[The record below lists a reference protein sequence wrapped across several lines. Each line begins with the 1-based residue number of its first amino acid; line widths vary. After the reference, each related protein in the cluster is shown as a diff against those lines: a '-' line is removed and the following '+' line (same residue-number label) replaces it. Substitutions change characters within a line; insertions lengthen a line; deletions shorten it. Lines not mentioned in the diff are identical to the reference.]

1 MSDIKELD
9 IIGINA
15 IAETIMPYIS
25 AETRGDHSPEE
36 AEYWLKACIL
46 AAYELGKF
54 KDIQSVFDILP
65 QNRQNH

>member
-1 MSDIKELD
+1 
-9 IIGINA
+9 
-15 IAETIMPYIS
+15 MPYIS

-36 AEYWLKACIL
+36 AEYWLEACIQ